1 MGEGIAGENSSKG
14 SCLKSSEVVC
24 SESSEDNRSMFSS
37 DGKDESMRNM
47 GIGPP
52 LVRSR
57 RSRVVMGARSV
68 GRERRSSLLMDE
80 KRSSQEQ
87 ETFVF
92 PEIRPE
98 KELSNRKKFIRWM
111 RRLSGKKEKNVEE
124 ELVTASVKD
133 KVVTGTCETCE
144 AQEISEEQRSWSH
157 LPGSHEV
164 KVQSLNKKCYCLIH
178 LRLCALMA
186 GILFFLLTLIR
197 PEGEVS
203 GEEVKQ
209 GGEEIL
215 K

>member
-1 MGEGIAGENSSKG
+1 MVEGIGGENNSNG
-14 SCLKSSEVVC
+14 FCLKSSEVVC

-37 DGKDESMRNM
+37 DGRDESLRNM

-124 ELVTASVKD
+124 ELVGASVVKD

-164 KVQSLNKKCYCLIH
+164 KVQSPNKKCYCLIH
-178 LRLCALMA
+178 SSLCALMA
-186 GILFFLLTLIR
+186 WTRFFFFFLLL
-197 PEGEVS
+197 S
-203 GEEVKQ
+203 GRM
-209 GGEEIL
+209 GR
-215 K
+215 

>member
-1 MGEGIAGENSSKG
+1 
-14 SCLKSSEVVC
+14 
-24 SESSEDNRSMFSS
+24 MFSS

-80 KRSSQEQ
+80 KRSSREQ

-124 ELVTASVKD
+124 ELVGASVVKD

-157 LPGSHEV
+157 LPGSYEV
-164 KVQSLNKKCYCLIH
+164 KVQSPNKKCYCLIH
-178 LRLCALMA
+178 SSLCALMA
-186 GILFFLLTLIR
+186 WTRFFFFFLLL
-197 PEGEVS
+197 S
-203 GEEVKQ
+203 GRM
-209 GGEEIL
+209 GR
-215 K
+215 

>member
-1 MGEGIAGENSSKG
+1 MVEGIGGENNSNG
-14 SCLKSSEVVC
+14 SCLKSSEVVR

-37 DGKDESMRNM
+37 DGRDESMRNM

-80 KRSSQEQ
+80 MRSSREQ

-144 AQEISEEQRSWSH
+144 AQEISEEQRSWSN

-164 KVQSLNKKCYCLIH
+164 KVQSPNKKCYCFNT
-178 LRLCALMA
+178 LRVYV
-186 GILFFLLTLIR
+186 
-197 PEGEVS
+197 P
-203 GEEVKQ
+203 
-209 GGEEIL
+209 
-215 K
+215 